1 LLYDQPSRI
10 EKVEVIKE
18 VPVFIEKIV
27 TVEKIVEVPVEK
39 IIIQTVEVEK
49 PIIID
54 KKPILKNQVERQT
67 NSKFSHIMDQIT
79 QDS

>member
-1 LLYDQPSRI
+1 MYDQPSRI

-27 TVEKIVEVPVEK
+27 TVEKIIEVPVEK
-39 IIIQTVEVEK
+39 IIIQTVEIEK